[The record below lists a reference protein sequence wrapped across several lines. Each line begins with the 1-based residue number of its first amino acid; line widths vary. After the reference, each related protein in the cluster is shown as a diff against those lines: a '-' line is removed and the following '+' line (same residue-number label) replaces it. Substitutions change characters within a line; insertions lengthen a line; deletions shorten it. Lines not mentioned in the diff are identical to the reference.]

1 MGQEVTP
8 MEFKDNAN
16 SMYGR
21 LEVWKKY
28 PDGTM
33 EKMFDEKNAITYRAK
48 SIMSRILAGGLLPNG
63 AFGYQWGTSGEDL
76 RVSGI
81 ALGNGGHLLY
91 KDDGTGDTTNLNKA
105 SGLIV
110 NAGAGAGFVAANNS
124 LPALPNI
131 GASDWGYASQPNRTV
146 PGTSYEEVENGNIP
160 WDGTPNITDNNL
172 GVQEAGTTLY
182 SETLRVPL
190 DDVYVSN
197 DGYSFP
203 TKTEVTFK
211 ATLDQS
217 LLNYTSAWGFSQ
229 QPANWISEAG
239 LIVGYR
245 PTEANLLTGQVY
257 SDDGS
262 EPGAGTAYNT
272 TNFVNWTTKDGA
284 GEATTPATNLSGL
297 DVNKTQPST
306 VTAGVDTWSEAN
318 TWNLMSRK
326 TFAAVPKSSEFS
338 LVFAWTIGF

>member
-1 MGQEVTP
+1 
-8 MEFKDNAN
+8 MEFTDKVDT
-16 SMYGR
+16 MYGR

-28 PDGTM
+28 PDGRM
-33 EKMFDEKNAITYRAK
+33 EKFFDEKNAITYRAK
-48 SIMSRILAGGLLPNG
+48 AIMSRILAGGLTPNAG
-63 AFGYQWGTSGEDL
+63 AGYQWGTSGQDL

-91 KDDGTGDTTNLNKA
+91 KDDGTGETTNLNKT
-105 SGLIV
+105 GVIV
-110 NAGAGAGFVAANNS
+110 NAGTGAGFVTNDNT

-131 GASDWGYASQPNRTV
+131 GSLDWGYASQPSRTV
-146 PGTSYEEVENGNIP
+146 PGTSYEPVENGNVP
-160 WDGTPNITDNNL
+160 WDGTPNITDNNV
-172 GVQEAGTTLY
+172 GVQEPGTTLY
-182 SETLRVPL
+182 SETLRIPL

-217 LLNYTSAWGFSQ
+217 LLNATDAWGFAQ

-245 PTEANLLTGQVY
+245 PDEADILTGQVY
-257 SDDGS
+257 SNDGS
-262 EPGAGTAYNT
+262 EPSAG
-272 TNFVNWTTKDGA
+272 NFPTWSTKDGV
-284 GEATTPATNLSGL
+284 GETNDPSGNASGL

-318 TWNLMSRK
+318 TWNLLSRK
-326 TFAAVPKSSEFS
+326 TFNAVPKSTEFS